1 MNRQEKLGLKEE
13 GRPLLKMDL
22 HAHSAFSRDSVIPIR
37 SIVRTWRRAGILSLV
52 CDHDTL
58 EGAHQTMRALRS
70 LDPDLPEV
78 LAEEIT
84 TDSGE
89 LIGLFLS
96 EEIPAGLSAPE
107 TVDRIHDQGGLILV
121 PHPFCQYRSR
131 ALRGDVREEVI
142 GKIDLIEAFNARNV
156 VDGDNDR
163 AFAYAALHHKPSTVG
178 SDAHTPMELGRVWQ
192 EIPWF
197 EGPRDFLQVL
207 PEGRIQFQRSPSAV
221 HILTRVVKQVR
232 TRNR

>member
-1 MNRQEKLGLKEE
+1 
-13 GRPLLKMDL
+13 
-22 HAHSAFSRDSVIPIR
+22 
-37 SIVRTWRRAGILSLV
+37 
-52 CDHDTL
+52 
-58 EGAHQTMRALRS
+58 MRALHS

-107 TVDRIHDQGGLILV
+107 TADRIHDQGGLILV
-121 PHPFCQYRSR
+121 PHPFCKYRSR
-131 ALRGDVREEVI
+131 ALRGDIREELI

-156 VDGDNDR
+156 ADGDNER
-163 AFAYAALHHKPSTVG
+163 AFAYAALHHKSSTVG

-197 EGPRDFLQVL
+197 EGPREFLQAL
-207 PEGRIQFQRSPSAV
+207 PEGRVQFRRSPSAV
-221 HILTRVVKQVR
+221 HILTRVVRQVR
-232 TRNR
+232 K